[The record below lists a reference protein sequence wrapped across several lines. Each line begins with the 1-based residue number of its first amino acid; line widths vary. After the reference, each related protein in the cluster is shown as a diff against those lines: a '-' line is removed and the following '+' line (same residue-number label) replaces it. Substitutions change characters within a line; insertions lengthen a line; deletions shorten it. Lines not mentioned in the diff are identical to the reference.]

1 MGICPY
7 FLFHQQKNMTT
18 LGEGG
23 MLVVNNKKFQ
33 KYIPGLRHNGHRAYP
48 NKKKYWKPGLRWLMF
63 KRRA

>member
-1 MGICPY
+1 MSV
-7 FLFHQQKNMTT
+7 FSFHQQKNMTT

-48 NKKKYWKPGLRWLMF
+48 NKKNIGSRLWLMF
-63 KRRA
+63 TKT

>member
-7 FLFHQQKNMTT
+7 FFSSTKKYDHIRW
-18 LGEGG
+18 GG

-48 NKKKYWKPGLRWLMF
+48 NKKKILEAGYG
-63 KRRA
+63 